1 MTYST
6 QEPIILIQH
15 SVAAKQR
22 KVPNEEYNTQ
32 VQTHCL

>member
-22 KVPNEEYNTQ
+22 KVPN
-32 VQTHCL
+32 